1 MKKLGHL
8 FYRAFHNLDFA
19 GYIPM
24 VSLTYSSALYT
35 SCKLIVGARDL
46 NRFRFDFVARILYWW
61 RVVILSGDT
70 SCLVVSLFAF
80 G

>member
-8 FYRAFHNLDFA
+8 FYRAFHSLDIA
-19 GYIPM
+19 DYIPM

-46 NRFRFDFVARILYWW
+46 NRFRLILWQEFFIGG
-61 RVVILSGDT
+61 VVEFCQERNHVWLSF
-70 SCLVVSLFAF
+70 CL
-80 G
+80 